1 MYAIE
6 SKLDRERDFRY
17 LKMCARSQ
25 SKQLIIGM
33 LSLLFYVVNPS
44 VANENVLQTLEKE
57 FQKVVTEA
65 RSAVV
70 KVVATRRIPPNAE
83 KLVFAR
89 QEIGSGI
96 VINTTGHVV
105 TTTFEMETPNKI
117 EVIFNNGTVA
127 PAELIGTDRFTDI
140 AVLRVVE
147 TPLVALQTVTP
158 LQEPETAAP
167 VQSRALYKRKAR
179 MPSEFKSAAPV
190 KWGDSSKIDTGSWV
204 VTIGSS
210 YGQSPIVSFGIVG
223 GWDTLPNQLCRELIK
238 INAAVTPGN
247 SGGAVINTSGEIVG
261 MILAVLTEPPD
272 TTNPLADML
281 LQNEVPPDIAKLL
294 IQEFPQESRT
304 QEITF
309 AMPMETVRAVAEEI
323 IEHGKVAR
331 GWLGVEIEVVGLG
344 VFVTGVVPGS
354 PAQESGLLPRDL
366 ILEFNEVPIRSYDE
380 LLRCVVSERPA
391 TKVQLKIDRN
401 GTEQHCT
408 VILGEKE

>member
-1 MYAIE
+1 MYAIK
-6 SKLDRERDFRY
+6 SKH
-17 LKMCARSQ
+17 Q
-25 SKQLIIGM
+25 QWIIGM
-33 LSLLFYVVNPS
+33 LSLLFYAVSPS
-44 VANENVLQTLEKE
+44 VANQNVLQQLEKE
-57 FQKVVTEA
+57 FQKVVTDT

-70 KVVATRRIPPNAE
+70 KVIATQSIPPNTE
-83 KLVFAR
+83 KPAFTR

-96 VINTTGHVV
+96 VIDTTGHVV
-105 TTTFEMETPNKI
+105 TTTFEMKIPNKI
-117 EVIFNNGTVA
+117 EVTFNNGAVS
-127 PAELIGTDRFTDI
+127 PAELIGTDIFTDI
-140 AVLRVVE
+140 AVLRVAGGTLTV
-147 TPLVALQTVTP
+147 LQTTTHAP
-158 LQEPETAAP
+158 KSKKTAAP
-167 VQSRALYKRKAR
+167 APSPTLVQRKAF
-179 MPSEFKSAAPV
+179 MQNEFKTTVPV

-272 TTNPLADML
+272 TPNSLADTL
-281 LQNEVPPDIAKLL
+281 FQNEVPPDMAQFFV
-294 IQEFPQESRT
+294 QEQPQESRT

-309 AMPMETVRAVAEEI
+309 AMPIETVRAVAEEI

-331 GWLGVEIEVVGLG
+331 GWLGVEVDVGEFG
-344 VFVTGVVPGS
+344 VFVTGVVAGS
-354 PAQESGLLPRDL
+354 PAQESGLSPRDL
-366 ILEFNEVPIRSYDE
+366 ILEFNEVPVRSYDE

-391 TKVQLKIDRN
+391 TKVQLKIYRN

>member
-6 SKLDRERDFRY
+6 SKR
-17 LKMCARSQ
+17 Q
-25 SKQLIIGM
+25 QLIIGM
-33 LSLLFYVVNPS
+33 LSLLFYAITPS
-44 VANENVLQTLEKE
+44 VANENVLQLLEKE
-57 FQKVVTEA
+57 FQKVVTDT
-65 RSAVV
+65 RSAIV
-70 KVVATRRIPPNAE
+70 KVVATQKIPPNAE
-83 KLVFAR
+83 KPVFTR

-105 TTTFEMETPNKI
+105 TTTFEMEIPSKI
-117 EVIFNNGTVA
+117 EVAFNNGAVS
-127 PAELIGTDRFTDI
+127 PAELIGTDIFTDI
-140 AVLRVVE
+140 AVLRVAE
-147 TPLVALQTVTP
+147 APLTVLQTTTRSP
-158 LQEPETAAP
+158 KSKKTAAP
-167 VQSRALYKRKAR
+167 APSPALSQRKTR
-179 MPSEFKSAAPV
+179 ISSEFKTTVPV

-261 MILAVLTEPPD
+261 MILAVLTEPPH
-272 TTNPLADML
+272 TTNSLADTL
-281 LQNEVPPDIAKLL
+281 FQNEIPPDIAQFFV
-294 IQEFPQESRT
+294 QEQPQESRT

-309 AMPMETVRAVAEEI
+309 AMPIETVRAVAEEI
-323 IEHGKVAR
+323 IKHGKVAR
-331 GWLGVEIEVVGLG
+331 GWLGVEVDVGEFG
-344 VFVTGVVPGS
+344 VLVTGVVAGS

-366 ILEFNEVPIRSYDE
+366 ILEFNEMPVRSYDE

-391 TKVQLKIDRN
+391 TKIQLKIHRN
-401 GTEQHCT
+401 GAEQHYT